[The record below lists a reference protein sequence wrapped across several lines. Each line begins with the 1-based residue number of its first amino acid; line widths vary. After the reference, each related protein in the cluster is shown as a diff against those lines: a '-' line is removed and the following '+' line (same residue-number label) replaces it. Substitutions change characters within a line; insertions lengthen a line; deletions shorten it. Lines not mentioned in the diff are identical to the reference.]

1 MSDVKEEKMTMQKA
15 INLALLDAMA
25 DDDNVILLGEDV
37 ADPEG
42 GGVVGTTTGLSAAYG
57 DRVRST
63 PISEQGFMGAA
74 VGAAVAGMRPVV
86 EIMLMNFMTVASD
99 QVVNHAAK
107 LRFMSG
113 GQTHVPLT
121 IRTMSGAGAQTGG
134 QHTDWT
140 EAWYAHTAGMHV
152 VMPSTP
158 ADAYGL
164 LRGCIENDDPC
175 LFLELIPALFTPGPG
190 PVRGTVIPVGKARVA
205 REGSDVTL
213 IGYGRGVWDSLA
225 AAEKLAGEG
234 VNAEVIDLRSIS
246 PLDDE
251 TILSSVARTGRAV
264 VVHEALR
271 SFGVGAEVSS
281 RIHEELFSDL
291 KAPVQRVGSAECP
304 TPFARHLETAF
315 LHSPEEVEAAARK
328 TLGQ

>member
-1 MSDVKEEKMTMQKA
+1 VSDVKAETVTMQQA
-15 INLALLDAMA
+15 INMALHDAMA
-25 DDDNVILLGEDV
+25 ADENVIIMGEDI
-37 ADPEG
+37 ADLEG
-42 GGVVGTTTGLSAAYG
+42 GGVVGTTVGLSTEFG
-57 DRVRST
+57 DRVRTT
-63 PISEQGFMGAA
+63 PISEAGFMGAA
-74 VGAAVAGMRPVV
+74 VGAAVTGIRPVV

-113 GQTHVPLT
+113 GQTNVPLT
-121 IRTMSGAGAQTGG
+121 IRTMSGAGSQTGG

-152 VMPSTP
+152 VQPSNP

-164 LRGCIENDDPC
+164 MRGCIENDDPC
-175 LFLELIPALFTPGPG
+175 LFLELIPALFTPGPV
-190 PVRGTVIPVGKARVA
+190 PVRGTVIPVGKASVA
-205 REGSDVTL
+205 REGSDVSI
-213 IGYGRGVWDSLA
+213 IGYGRGVWDGLA
-225 AAEKLAGEG
+225 AAESLAEQG
-234 VNAEVIDLRSIS
+234 VSAEVVDLRSIS

-251 TILSSVARTGRAV
+251 TILSSVAKTGRAV

-291 KAPVQRVGSAECP
+291 KAPVQRIGSAECP
-304 TPFARHLETAF
+304 TPFAQHLEKAF
-315 LHSPEEVEAAARK
+315 LHSAEEVEAAVK
-328 TLGQ
+328 LTLC